1 MRKLE
6 RKLPTNGGL
15 EVRPG
20 LLIAFSSGEYLLARA
35 FLVGDDKETAAELAQ
50 MKVQM
55 VAIEQASTQKNCG
68 IQVQRPPES

>member
-1 MRKLE
+1 M
-6 RKLPTNGGL
+6 
-15 EVRPG
+15 
-20 LLIAFSSGEYLLARA
+20 ARA